1 MKTEE
6 LLNALSTMNIN
17 SDTAEVIM
25 GQYMQYKYVE
35 LASNSLIMA
44 IFAAGLAVVI
54 NKIIND

>member
-44 IFAAGLAVVI
+44 IFAVGLAVVI